1 MVVIGSRIAVQTR
14 CLKQPTRKALHTA
27 ARLGCEGVQFD
38 ASQEVRPADMS
49 ATGLRHLRKLLD
61 DQNLRV
67 SSIALPSQQ
76 GYADS
81 DGLQQRVDTALGA
94 MRLASQLHARLLV
107 FNLGP
112 VPALPSDRNE
122 VATGGPENEPHHA
135 RDDGWSAL
143 VDVLASLASHGNH
156 LGVQLAA
163 YAPSADP
170 RQLQHLIS
178 ELPEGALGVDLSPAL
193 LVAARGSAIDFVDV
207 LGPHIVHV
215 HGNDAV
221 RDLRS
226 HQGVEVELGRGSA
239 DYPELLGRLEEFGYR
254 GWITLV
260 RQYSDRQ
267 LEDLDNAVRYL
278 RAL

>member
-1 MVVIGSRIAVQTR
+1 M
-14 CLKQPTRKALHTA
+14 
-27 ARLGCEGVQFD
+27 
-38 ASQEVRPADMS
+38 
-49 ATGLRHLRKLLD
+49 
-61 DQNLRV
+61 
-67 SSIALPSQQ
+67 
-76 GYADS
+76 
-81 DGLQQRVDTALGA
+81 
-94 MRLASQLHARLLV
+94 
-107 FNLGP
+107 
-112 VPALPSDRNE
+112 
-122 VATGGPENEPHHA
+122 
-135 RDDGWSAL
+135 L
-143 VDVLASLASHGNH
+143 VDVMGNLASHGNR
-156 LGVQLAA
+156 LGVRLAA
-163 YAPSADP
+163 FAPSEKP
-170 RQLQHLIS
+170 HVLLRLIS
-178 ELPEGALGVDLSPAL
+178 ELPEGALGVDLSPAR

-207 LGPHIVHV
+207 LGPHIVHI